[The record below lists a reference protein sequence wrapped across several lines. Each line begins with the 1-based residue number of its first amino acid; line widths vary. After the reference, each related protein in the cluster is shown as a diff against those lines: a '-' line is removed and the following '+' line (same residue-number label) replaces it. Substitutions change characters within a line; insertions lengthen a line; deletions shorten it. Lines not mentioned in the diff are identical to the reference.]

1 MYPLRLLTPL
11 LLSTY
16 SSECTPFS
24 VSLPIHSINPF
35 ISHTHPLI
43 QPLYLFIHPYPSPH
57 PLPIPIH
64 SPVSIPSFVYTPLP
78 ASLARMHSLT
88 SLPSNPFASILFGL
102 RLVPCSSSQPLQG
115 GGDKVPDVRSMPCK
129 PTGQPGADDSD
140 INTLTKPPCAGVEE
154 AGRALQSALLWTE
167 STFCS
172 LAQESVELKHSNV
185 APPWEKL
192 LLKAFLKHIQ
202 APLALPMLLEVCLA
216 AA

>member
-1 MYPLRLLTPL
+1 MHPFLCFL
-11 LLSTY
+11 TY
-16 SSECTPFS
+16 SFYK
-24 VSLPIHSINPF
+24 PIYFPH
-35 ISHTHPLI
+35 
-43 QPLYLFIHPYPSPH
+43 PSPH
-57 PLPIPIH
+57 PAPVPFH
-64 SPVSIPSFVYTPLP
+64 SPVSIPSSPPHTYSFSCIYSFLCIHSPTCIPCANAFPYIPSLESIRQHSIWTPFGTL
-78 ASLARMHSLT
+78 
-88 SLPSNPFASILFGL
+88 LFFTAPTGE
-102 RLVPCSSSQPLQG
+102 

-172 LAQESVELKHSNV
+172 LAQESIELKHSNV